1 MSFKQRVYS
10 ACLELVNEKLKYLNP
25 ALDEWTAGAQNDS
38 KSSAGDK
45 HETTRAM
52 MQLEHEKIGRQREE
66 FLRLKKE
73 LERIVIARY
82 SGEVIKGSLIK
93 TNNGYLFLAIAIGK
107 INIEDIPVTTLSP
120 QSPLGQ
126 KLAGK
131 REGSTVEMNGLIFRI
146 EKIL

>member
-10 ACLELVNEKLKYLNP
+10 ACLELVNEKLKYLNT
-25 ALDEWTAGAQNDS
+25 ALDELTAGAQNDS

-73 LERIVIARY
+73 LERIVIGMY
-82 SGEVIKGSLIK
+82 SGDVIKGSLIK